1 MFEDLT
7 VFVVDDDQP
16 SRKSVVALVRSMG
29 VAVRDFASAEEF
41 LAALDPT
48 WQGCVVTDVR
58 MVGLSGLEL
67 QQELRCRG
75 AALPVIVMTAYPRT
89 ATTVQAMRAGAVTV
103 LDKPYAED
111 DLWDAIR
118 TALAHAQETRRR
130 VARRAELETRLA
142 KLTPEERAVMD
153 LLVAGWAN
161 KQIAARLDI
170 GVRTVEARR
179 HQVHVKMGAGSLAE
193 LVRLAVEAGL
203 TGSRDEPPAPPPSS
217 GDVSP

>member
-7 VFVVDDDQP
+7 VFVVDDDEP
-16 SRKSVVALVRSMG
+16 SRKSVAALVRSMG

-41 LAALDPT
+41 LAALEPD
-48 WQGCVVTDVR
+48 WRGCVVTDVR

-67 QQELRCRG
+67 QQELRRRG

-118 TALAHAQETRRR
+118 KALATAQETQRRL
-130 VARRAELETRLA
+130 ARRAELEARLA
-142 KLTPEERAVMD
+142 RLTPDERAVMD

-161 KQIAARLDI
+161 KQIAARRDI
-170 GVRTVEARR
+170 GLRTVEARR

-193 LVRLAVEAGL
+193 LVRLAVEAGW
-203 TGSRDEPPAPPPSS
+203 TQSADHPPPSPWRS
-217 GDVSP
+217 DDGSS